1 MTGIYIKSA
10 FFCGRKES
18 FLMHTFYDKVGNFLN
33 LFLTFDGNGLRLK
46 GLRLLSFQRHD
57 CHLSALVCSR
67 AASLRSLVYIFLR
80 SEGYLAR
87 IMAFSLFL
95 FECCCILDRGLSLG
109 IVDNSLT
116 SLVLFDIKNVVLD
129 YSL

>member
-18 FLMHTFYDKVGNFLN
+18 FFMHTFYDKVGNFLN
-33 LFLTFDGNGLRLK
+33 LFLTFDGDGL
-46 GLRLLSFQRHD
+46 GLGILNFQRHD

-67 AASLRSLVYIFLR
+67 AALLRSLVYIFLR